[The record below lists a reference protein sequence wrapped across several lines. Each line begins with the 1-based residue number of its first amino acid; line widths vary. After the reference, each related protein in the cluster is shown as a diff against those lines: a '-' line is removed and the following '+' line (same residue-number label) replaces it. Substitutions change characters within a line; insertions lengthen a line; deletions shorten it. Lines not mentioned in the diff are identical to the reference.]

1 MSFFY
6 KQSVKLKSANKQD
19 LVLFLNLQ
27 YIGFQNI
34 TYLKVLDYV
43 LGDEVFPSYNRKYM
57 LWILYYFW

>member
-57 LWILYYFW
+57 L